1 MSEVLCLKW
10 NNHKSIFLQN
20 LSSLRTQQNP
30 IFLKLKY
37 TELYSDATLA
47 CNGKYFSVHRLV
59 LSTCSEY
66 FEEMFEKMNR
76 QNVHPFIIVTN
87 IEYSYLEALLNF
99 MYNGEVNVLHEML
112 PGLMKAAEILKIKGL
127 AVPDEET
134 SEKELSNVH
143 ERDGNLSAFDIS
155 GCHPKSPVK
164 YTSPTK
170 NQLVDENL
178 EPLQNHCSFE
188 DGNTQSEI
196 LPSNIETN
204 KSIDT
209 CRFQTKEEF
218 FEMYSL
224 ESNKEAMNSSSDS
237 INYQNNIVESRNT
250 QNEIKVEHEFV
261 EQKVMQIPST
271 SSSIFSEH
279 IPQQLTSNVTLMQP
293 TLSQSFINSD
303 EHISYCR
310 STEEVECEKE
320 AGIEFEIDQPN
331 DKRSTSVASHSSPVS
346 KKCPKCPYVTK
357 YVSTLR
363 RHIMFKHTGE
373 KPHQCHFCPYRS
385 AHNFNMKKHM
395 MIHTGEKPFSC
406 PLCSYKA
413 SQNSNIKAHMKCH
426 EKNQ

>member
-20 LSSLRTQQNP
+20 LSSLRTQ
-30 IFLKLKY
+30 
-37 TELYSDATLA
+37 ELYSDATLA

-87 IEYSYLEALLNF
+87 IESSYLEALLNF

-127 AVPDEET
+127 AVPDEES

-143 ERDGNLSAFDIS
+143 ERDGNLPGFDIS
-155 GCHPKSPVK
+155 GCHPKSPIK
-164 YTSPTK
+164 YTSSTK

-178 EPLQNHCSFE
+178 ESLQNHCSFE

-204 KSIDT
+204 KSIDN

-237 INYQNNIVESRNT
+237 INYQHNIVENRNT
-250 QNEIKVEHEFV
+250 QMRLKLNMI
-261 EQKVMQIPST
+261 EQKVMRFQVLHPVFLRAY
-271 SSSIFSEH
+271 SSKLRECYPNAAYISKV
-279 IPQQLTSNVTLMQP
+279 LL
-293 TLSQSFINSD
+293 D
-303 EHISYCR
+303 EHHIVQ
-310 STEEVECEKE
+310 EEVECEKKQ
-320 AGIEFEIDQPN
+320 ALI
-331 DKRSTSVASHSSPVS
+331 
-346 KKCPKCPYVTK
+346 
-357 YVSTLR
+357 
-363 RHIMFKHTGE
+363 
-373 KPHQCHFCPYRS
+373 
-385 AHNFNMKKHM
+385 
-395 MIHTGEKPFSC
+395 
-406 PLCSYKA
+406 
-413 SQNSNIKAHMKCH
+413 
-426 EKNQ
+426 